1 MRGFHYMQIKLGD
14 SELKGMHVLW
24 DDGDTTAKH
33 ISVVMTDKY
42 GWNINTT
49 YSLLKRCIKKGAV
62 QRYEPNFMCHALVSR
77 EEIQKQETANFL
89 EKFFDS
95 SSDKL
100 FSTLLGQKNLSRSQ
114 VERIEQLISKL
125 ERESDEL

>member
-1 MRGFHYMQIKLGD
+1 MQIKLGD
-14 SELKGMHVLW
+14 SELKVMHVLW
-24 DDGDTTAKH
+24 AEGDATAKY
-33 ISVVMTDKY
+33 ISAVMTDKY

-114 VERIEQLISKL
+114 VERIEQLISQL

>member
-1 MRGFHYMQIKLGD
+1 MQIKLGD
-14 SELKGMHVLW
+14 SELKVMHVLW
-24 DDGDTTAKH
+24 DEGDTTAKH
-33 ISVVMTDKY
+33 ISAVMTDKY

-89 EKFFDS
+89 EKFFDGS
-95 SSDKL
+95 TDKL
-100 FSTLLGQKNLSRSQ
+100 FSALLGQKNLSRSR
-114 VERIEQLISKL
+114 VEKIEQLISEL
-125 ERESDEL
+125 ESDELE

>member
-1 MRGFHYMQIKLGD
+1 MQIKLGD
-14 SELKGMHVLW
+14 SELKVMHVLW
-24 DDGDTTAKH
+24 DEGDTTAKH
-33 ISVVMTDKY
+33 ISAVMTDKY

-89 EKFFDS
+89 EKFFDGS
-95 SSDKL
+95 TDKL
-100 FSTLLGQKNLSRSQ
+100 FSALLGQKNLSRSQ
-114 VERIEQLISKL
+114 VEKIEQLISEL
-125 ERESDEL
+125 ESDELV

>member
-1 MRGFHYMQIKLGD
+1 MQIKLGD
-14 SELKGMHVLW
+14 SEIKVMHVLW
-24 DDGDTTAKH
+24 DEGDTTAKH
-33 ISVVMTDKY
+33 ISAVMTDKY

-89 EKFFDS
+89 EKFFDGS
-95 SSDKL
+95 TDKL
-100 FSTLLGQKNLSRSQ
+100 FSALLGQKNLSRSR
-114 VERIEQLISKL
+114 VEKIEQLISEL
-125 ERESDEL
+125 ESDELE

>member
-1 MRGFHYMQIKLGD
+1 MPIKLGA
-14 SELKGMHVLW
+14 SELKVMRVLW
-24 DDGDTTAKH
+24 DEGDTTAKY
-33 ISVVMTDKY
+33 ISTVMTDKY

-62 QRYEPNFMCHALVSR
+62 QRHEPNFKCHALVSR

-100 FSTLLGQKNLSRSQ
+100 FSALLGQKNLSSSQ
-114 VERIEQLISKL
+114 VEKL
-125 ERESDEL
+125 ERLILEMERENNELK

>member
-1 MRGFHYMQIKLGD
+1 MHIKLGD
-14 SELKGMHVLW
+14 SELKVMRVLW
-24 DDGDTTAKH
+24 DEGDTTAKH
-33 ISVVMTDKY
+33 ISIVMTDQY

-62 QRYEPNFMCHALVSR
+62 QRQEPNFLCHALVSR
-77 EEIQKQETANFL
+77 EEIQKQETENFL

-100 FSTLLGQKNLSRSQ
+100 FSALLSQKNLSSSQ
-114 VERIEQLISKL
+114 VEKLERLISKM
-125 ERESDEL
+125 ERESDELE

>member
-1 MRGFHYMQIKLGD
+1 MQIKLGD
-14 SELKGMHVLW
+14 SELKVMRVLW
-24 DDGDTTAKH
+24 DEGDTTAKH
-33 ISVVMTDKY
+33 ISTVMTDQY

-62 QRYEPNFMCHALVSR
+62 QRHEPNFMCHALVSR
-77 EEIQKQETANFL
+77 EEIQKQETESFL

-100 FSTLLGQKNLSRSQ
+100 FSALLGQKNLSSSQ
-114 VERIEQLISKL
+114 VAELERLISEM
-125 ERESDEL
+125 ERESGDLK

>member
-1 MRGFHYMQIKLGD
+1 MQIKLGD
-14 SELKGMHVLW
+14 SELKVMHVLW
-24 DDGDTTAKH
+24 NEGDTTAKH
-33 ISVVMTDKY
+33 ISTVMTDKY

-62 QRYEPNFMCHALVSR
+62 QRYEPNFMCHALISR

-100 FSTLLGQKNLSRSQ
+100 FSALLGQKNLSSSQ
-114 VERIEQLISKL
+114 VAKLERLISEM
-125 ERESDEL
+125 ERESDELK

>member
-1 MRGFHYMQIKLGD
+1 MQIKLGD
-14 SELKGMHVLW
+14 SELKVMNVLW
-24 DDGDTTAKH
+24 DEGDTTAKH
-33 ISVVMTDKY
+33 ISAVMTDKY

-89 EKFFDS
+89 EKFFDGS
-95 SSDKL
+95 TDKL
-100 FSTLLGQKNLSRSQ
+100 FSSLLGQKNLSRSQ
-114 VERIEQLISKL
+114 VEKIEQLISEL
-125 ERESDEL
+125 ERERDELV

>member
-1 MRGFHYMQIKLGD
+1 MAHIKLGD
-14 SELKGMHVLW
+14 SELKVMRVLW
-24 DDGDTTAKH
+24 DEGDTTAKH
-33 ISVVMTDKY
+33 ISTVMTGKY

-62 QRYEPNFMCHALVSR
+62 QRQEPNFMCHALVSR
-77 EEIQKQETANFL
+77 EEIQRQETADFL

-100 FSTLLGQKNLSRSQ
+100 FSALLGQKNLSSSQ
-114 VERIEQLISKL
+114 VAELEQLISKM
-125 ERESDEL
+125 ERESDGLK

>member
-1 MRGFHYMQIKLGD
+1 MQIKLGD
-14 SELKGMHVLW
+14 SELKVMHVLW
-24 DDGDTTAKH
+24 DEGDTTAKH
-33 ISVVMTDKY
+33 ISTVITDKY

-62 QRYEPNFMCHALVSR
+62 QRHEPNFMCHALVSR

-100 FSTLLGQKNLSRSQ
+100 FSALLGQKNLSRSQ
-114 VERIEQLISKL
+114 IEEIERLISVL
-125 ERESDEL
+125 ERESDELK

>member
-1 MRGFHYMQIKLGD
+1 MQIKLGD
-14 SELKGMHVLW
+14 SELKVMHVLW
-24 DDGDTTAKH
+24 DEGDTTAKH
-33 ISVVMTDKY
+33 ISAVMTDKY

-89 EKFFDS
+89 EKFFDGS
-95 SSDKL
+95 TDKL
-100 FSTLLGQKNLSRSQ
+100 FSALLGQKNLSRSR
-114 VERIEQLISKL
+114 VEKIEQLIS
-125 ERESDEL
+125 ERESDELE

>member
-1 MRGFHYMQIKLGD
+1 MQIKLGD
-14 SELKGMHVLW
+14 SELKVMHVLW
-24 DDGDTTAKH
+24 DEGDTTAKH
-33 ISVVMTDKY
+33 ISAVMTDKY

-89 EKFFDS
+89 EKFFDGS
-95 SSDKL
+95 TDKL
-100 FSTLLGQKNLSRSQ
+100 FSALLGQKNLTRSR
-114 VERIEQLISKL
+114 VEKIEQLISEL
-125 ERESDEL
+125 ESDELE